1 MRYNGCFGERFG
13 GKHGFERTVAIWGTL
28 TGTNATGQALCR
40 MVDPNRKTS
49 VLEELGP
56 FNAIN
61 VPACYV
67 VMPAIIAFSAREMSF
82 GMLTLALVGTAV
94 VFLVAML
101 ITRTRGKKTYD
112 YRKGELYYEVDKEV

>member
-1 MRYNGCFGERFG
+1 M
-13 GKHGFERTVAIWGTL
+13 AIWGTL

-56 FNAIN
+56 INAIN

-67 VMPAIIAFSAREMSF
+67 VMPAIVAFAANQISF
-82 GMLTLALVGTAV
+82 GLLVAALVGTAA
-94 VFLVAML
+94 VFLAGML
-101 ITRTRGKKTYD
+101 ITAPGAKRPTTTAKVNCTTMLMK
-112 YRKGELYYEVDKEV
+112 